1 MAQFAKPATFA
12 TINLIMR
19 QSFIDWLRKLTPK
32 PALEAFRNYKKQQIR
47 AALQHQKATNQGFS
61 QTDLVRDLKKM
72 GLQAGDALLVHCAF
86 SAIGFVKGGPQT
98 LIDAFLEVL
107 GPNGHLLMPTSP
119 VKKLQFDHLS
129 NQPVFDVR
137 NTPSAM
143 GALSETFRTQPGAV
157 RSLHPTEPVSVLGP
171 DKHWF
176 VKDHFG
182 EPTPY
187 TENSPF
193 RKLIDRNG
201 KILVIGR
208 DIWVAIN
215 LHTLEDAVP
224 NFKFQVYADRWFD
237 AQLIDENGAH
247 HTMKTRAHSPE
258 LSKSRKVGGLT
269 PVFERH
275 GVLQHV
281 QVGQAKSVLLDAKG
295 MFDVMVQEYHQN
307 GVTMYTPEGS

>member
-1 MAQFAKPATFA
+1 
-12 TINLIMR
+12 MR
-19 QSFIDWLRKLTPK
+19 QSLIDWLRNITPK

-47 AALQHQKATNQGFS
+47 AAIQQQKETGKGFTQG
-61 QTDLVRDLKKM
+61 DLVADLAKM
-72 GLQAGDALLVHCAF
+72 GIKPGDALMVHCAF

-98 LIDAFLEVL
+98 LIDVLLKIL
-107 GPNGHLLMPTSP
+107 GPHGHLLMPTSP
-119 VKKLQFDHLS
+119 VEKLQYDHLS
-129 NQPVFDVR
+129 AQPVFDVR

-143 GALSETFRTQPGAV
+143 GALSETFRKHPEAV
-157 RSLHPTEPVSVLGP
+157 RSLHPTEPVSVVGP
-171 DKHWF
+171 EKHWF

-187 TENSPF
+187 TKNSPF
-193 RKLIDRNG
+193 YKLIEKQG

-224 NFKFQVYADRWFD
+224 DFKFPVYADRWFD
-237 AQLIDENGAH
+237 ATVIDADGKSH
-247 HTMKTRAHSPE
+247 QMKTRAHSPE

-295 MFDVMVQEYHQN
+295 MFDTMVHEYRQN

>member
-1 MAQFAKPATFA
+1 
-12 TINLIMR
+12 MR
-19 QSFIDWLRKLTPK
+19 QSLIDWLRNLTPK
-32 PALEAFRNYKKQQIR
+32 PALKAFRNYKKQQIR
-47 AALQHQKATNQGFS
+47 AAIQQQKVTGKGFS
-61 QTDLVRDLKKM
+61 QADLVADLAKM
-72 GLQAGDALLVHCAF
+72 GIKPGDALMVHCAF

-98 LIDAFLEVL
+98 LIDALLEIL

-119 VKKLQFDHLS
+119 VEKLQYDHLS
-129 NQPVFDVR
+129 AQPVFDVR

-143 GALSETFRTQPGAV
+143 GALSETFRKHPEAL
-157 RSLHPTEPVSVLGP
+157 RSLHPTEPVSVVGP
-171 DKHWF
+171 EKHWF
-176 VKDHFG
+176 VNDHFG

-187 TENSPF
+187 TKNSPF
-193 RKLIDRNG
+193 YKLIEKQG

-224 NFKFQVYADRWFD
+224 DFKFPVYADRWFD
-237 AQLIDENGAH
+237 ATVIDADGKSH
-247 HTMKTRAHSPE
+247 QMKTRAHSPE

-295 MFDVMVQEYHQN
+295 MFDTMVHEYRQN